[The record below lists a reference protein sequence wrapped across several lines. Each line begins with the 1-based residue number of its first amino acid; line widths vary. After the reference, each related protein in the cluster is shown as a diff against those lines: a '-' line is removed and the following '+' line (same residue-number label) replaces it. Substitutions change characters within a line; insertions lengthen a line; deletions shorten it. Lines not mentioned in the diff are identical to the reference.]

1 MSVPVRSI
9 PHQEALRMRFLGN
22 QKKITFSFIV
32 LLCFASILLLN
43 YLFLDM
49 QLLELVNEGE
59 KLKKSITTLEK
70 RRDKYYQ
77 EQVMLSSLQ
86 RIEFIAKEQ
95 LGMVV
100 PTRKDRV
107 YLARPSESE

>member
-1 MSVPVRSI
+1 MSVPVRSV
-9 PHQEALRMRFLGN
+9 PPQEALRTRFLGN
-22 QKKITFSFIV
+22 QKRITFSFIM

-49 QLLELVNEGE
+49 RLLELVNEGE
-59 KLKKSITTLEK
+59 TLKRKIVSLEK
-70 RRDKYYQ
+70 RRDKYLQ
-77 EQVMLSSLQ
+77 ERVMLSSLQ

-100 PTRKDRV
+100 PTRKDRI
-107 YLARPSESE
+107 YLAKPDESK

>member
-1 MSVPVRSI
+1 MSVPVRSV
-9 PHQEALRMRFLGN
+9 PHQEALRTRFLGN
-22 QKKITFSFIV
+22 QKRITFTFIL

-49 QLLELVNEGE
+49 RLLELVNEGE
-59 KLKKSITTLEK
+59 ALKKKIAALEK
-70 RRDKYYQ
+70 RRDKYHQ

-100 PTRKDRV
+100 PTRKDRI
-107 YLARPSESE
+107 YLDKPSETQ

>member
-9 PHQEALRMRFLGN
+9 PHQEALRSRFLGN
-22 QKKITFSFIV
+22 QKRITFSFIMI
-32 LLCFASILLLN
+32 LCFASVLLLN

-49 QLLELVNEGE
+49 RLLELVNEGE
-59 KLKKSITTLEK
+59 TLKRKITALEK
-70 RRDKYYQ
+70 RRDKYLQ

-100 PTRKDRV
+100 PTRKDRI
-107 YLARPSESE
+107 YLARPSESQ